1 MRKVLFAS
9 LLIICGALS
18 VITPAWGDESEEA
31 RQNQQAQASESQDQS
46 SSRAADTARFQN
58 RLAQE
63 IRHEIV
69 SLPYYNVFDWLEGQ
83 VMPDGS
89 VVLRGQ
95 VVRPSTKSDAGK
107 RVSDIEGVERV
118 DNQIEVL
125 PVSPGDDRLRLA
137 VYRAIFNWNSPLFRY
152 ATRSVPP
159 IHIIVNRGRAT
170 LKGVV
175 ATEADKNL
183 AYIKARGVPGLFAV
197 TNELQVENSRRR

>member
-1 MRKVLFAS
+1 MRKVLLVS
-9 LLIICGALS
+9 VLIICGALA

-31 RQNQQAQASESQDQS
+31 RQAQQSQPAEGQVQA
-46 SSRAADTARFQN
+46 SSRAVSDARYQS
-58 RLAQE
+58 RLVQE
-63 IRHEIV
+63 IRHELV
-69 SLPYYNVFDWLEGQ
+69 TLPYYDVFDWLEGAIT
-83 VMPDGS
+83 PDGA

-95 VVRPSTKSDAGK
+95 VVRPSTKSEAGK

-137 VYRAIFNWNSPLFRY
+137 IYRAIFNWNSPLFRY

-183 AYIKARGVPGLFAV
+183 AYMRARGVPGLFAV
-197 TNELQVENSRRR
+197 TNELQVENSQNR